1 MKSRNFISSILILIS
16 LISFGQ
22 TQVSQNYPFNKA
34 SKIELIVF
42 ENYQPF
48 NDTLSIL
55 ICPGILKIDGEI
67 DSSKIIE
74 REELNIIEI
83 QELQKVINF
92 QKTNCSENVYRKK
105 RCSESGYGVIFYDS
119 FGAVLEHFE
128 KCFNCMQFQVS
139 SAKMNLGLMC
149 PDKYFEFENFFN
161 KNGLKVIRYRDE

>member
-1 MKSRNFISSILILIS
+1 M
-16 LISFGQ
+16 
-22 TQVSQNYPFNKA
+22 
-34 SKIELIVF
+34 IVL

-55 ICPGILKIDGEI
+55 TCPGILKIDGEI

-74 REELNIIEI
+74 RKELNILEI

-105 RCSESGYGVIFYDS
+105 RCSESGYGVILYDS

-128 KCFNCMQFQVS
+128 ICFNCMQFQVS

-149 PDKYFEFENFFN
+149 PDNILN
-161 KNGLKVIRYRDE
+161 LKIFLIRMV